1 MNRHLFITVLTQAS
15 VGGLFLNLAPVTS
28 DLVRELGATY
38 ADVGMATTTFIL
50 GQVLVSLPA
59 GYLSDRFS
67 VKRIYLTSNALVL
80 LVAVLLAAAQSMG
93 QILWLRFFLGLAMG
107 TQFVVGSSYLAHWS
121 PPERTTLYQGFYG
134 SGFTFGIALSF
145 FLAAPQVSLLGWR
158 GVFLIPGALCLIS
171 TICIWALGRDPE
183 ERPAVQSITLRSL
196 RQLPMADLGW
206 LGVSMATAW
215 VTFIVLGAWLT
226 EYLMVKRQGLF
237 WLSSVLTGITVAG
250 SGIGR
255 LLGGVAARPGREGR
269 AVLWFYG
276 LAIVMA
282 AGLLL
287 PTPVPVILTLAFL
300 VGTLSSMGFAPTIRL
315 SIQVS
320 GPGLQGTAVGFI
332 LALGMFLGAA
342 LPTLFGWVV
351 EMTGSFALAFG
362 VVLALPLAGFLAM
375 LRFQSRSARTANGP

>member
-1 MNRHLFITVLTQAS
+1 
-15 VGGLFLNLAPVTS
+15 
-28 DLVRELGATY
+28 
-38 ADVGMATTTFIL
+38 
-50 GQVLVSLPA
+50 
-59 GYLSDRFS
+59 
-67 VKRIYLTSNALVL
+67 
-80 LVAVLLAAAQSMG
+80 
-93 QILWLRFFLGLAMG
+93 
-107 TQFVVGSSYLAHWS
+107 
-121 PPERTTLYQGFYG
+121 
-134 SGFTFGIALSF
+134 
-145 FLAAPQVSLLGWR
+145 
-158 GVFLIPGALCLIS
+158 
-171 TICIWALGRDPE
+171 
-183 ERPAVQSITLRSL
+183 
-196 RQLPMADLGW
+196 MADLGW
-206 LGVSMATAW
+206 LGLSMATAW

-255 LLGGVAARPGREGR
+255 LLGGVAARPGRERR
-269 AVLWFYG
+269 AILWFYG

-315 SIQVS
+315 SIQAS

-375 LRFQSRSARTANGP
+375 LRFQSRSARAANGP